1 MRLAMS
7 ADPLDLVLFD
17 LDGTLVDSLPDIAQ
31 ALNHA
36 LVAHGFAPQTTETIA
51 TLVGDGILSL
61 SEKAL
66 ALQPDNLGVTADAL
80 SHSVW
85 QWYLENPCVL
95 TKPYDGILE
104 TLAVLKGRGVPM
116 AVLTNKPGN
125 IARPLVD
132 ALRMTAWFFAI
143 IGDGDGF
150 ARKPN
155 PDALIN
161 LMSRVNAQPERTLMV
176 GDGIPDILV
185 AKAAGC
191 IPVAALW
198 GYSPRAVLLSQ
209 APHNALMAPQQILNL
224 P

>member
-17 LDGTLVDSLPDIAQ
+17 LDGTLVDSLPDIAA

-36 LVAHGFAPQTTETIA
+36 LMTHGFTALTTETIA
-51 TLVGDGILSL
+51 TLVGDGIVSL
-61 SEKAL
+61 SERAL
-66 ALQPDNLGVTADAL
+66 ALQPDNLGVTAETL
-80 SHSVW
+80 SHSVG
-85 QWYLENPCVL
+85 QRYLENPCVL

-104 TLAVLKGRGVPM
+104 TLGALKDRGVPM
-116 AVLTNKPGN
+116 AVVTNKPGN
-125 IARPLVD
+125 IARPLLD
-132 ALRMTAWFFAI
+132 ALGMSSWFIAI

-150 ARKPN
+150 ARKPA
-155 PDALIN
+155 PDALTS
-161 LMSRVNAQPERTLMV
+161 LMARVNAQPERTLMV
-176 GDGIPDILV
+176 GDGIPDVAV

-198 GYSPRAVLLSQ
+198 GYTPRAVLLSLE
-209 APHNALMAPQQILNL
+209 PRNALMAPQQILNL